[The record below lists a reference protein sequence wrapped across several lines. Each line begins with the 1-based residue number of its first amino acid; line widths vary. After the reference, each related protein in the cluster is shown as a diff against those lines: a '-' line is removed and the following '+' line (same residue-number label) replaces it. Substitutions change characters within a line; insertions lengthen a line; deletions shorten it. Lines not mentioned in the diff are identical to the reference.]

1 MSTSSITLQSIT
13 GVDVELHIA
22 GPGSRSYAFV
32 IDWHIRFILALAW
45 FFATLMIYGSGLA
58 LLDIQGTLESAWLV
72 IVLPSTAIY
81 LLYHPILE
89 TLMQGR
95 TPGKRMAGVRLVSRS
110 GDIPSVGALL
120 VRNVFRIIDSL
131 PFFYILGL
139 ALVIFTPQHVR
150 VGDLA
155 AGTLLVLDETEHD
168 EALAKLTHLANTRG
182 LDPKALELAQELLD
196 RWASLDDETRAR
208 IARSLVTRLDPSAD
222 RATLASEGS
231 AELHTRLET
240 LLAPGQPA

>member
-58 LLDIQGTLESAWLV
+58 LLEMQATLESAWLV

-110 GDIPSVGALL
+110 GDIPGIGALL

-131 PFFYILGL
+131 PFFYIVGL
-139 ALVIFTPQHVR
+139 ALVVFTAQHVR
-150 VGDLA
+150 IGDLA
-155 AGTLLVLDETEHD
+155 AGTLLVVDESEHD
-168 EALAKLTHLANTRG
+168 EALAKLSQLANARG
-182 LDPKALELAQELLD
+182 LDPKAVELAQELLD
-196 RWASLDDETRAR
+196 RWTSLDDETRLR
-208 IARSLVTRLDPSAD
+208 IARSLIARLDAGAAQ
-222 RATLASEGS
+222 ATLA
-231 AELHTRLET
+231 AEEPAQLRARLEA
-240 LLAPGQPA
+240 LLAPR